1 MAAEIRVVEVK
12 RRNGCWDS
20 SEEKL
25 TRFAI
30 ALIVGD
36 KEIKGLKITSRFLA

>member
-20 SEEKL
+20 FEEKL